1 MIQIFIAHGT
11 GQTGPTE
18 GSTRG
23 PRGPKNQI
31 LLLCFVLQ
39 LVNIMFLIPLSGL
52 GYSNQD
58 SSINPLKRKRWH
70 HNAPEVLDQSAHV
83 VTL

>member
-1 MIQIFIAHGT
+1 MICNT
-11 GQTGPTE
+11 KD
-18 GSTRG
+18 
-23 PRGPKNQI
+23 KNQI
-31 LLLCFVLQ
+31 FLLDFVLQ
-39 LVNIMFLIPLSGL
+39 LVNTMFLIPLSGL

-70 HNAPEVLDQSAHV
+70 HNALEALDQSGHV